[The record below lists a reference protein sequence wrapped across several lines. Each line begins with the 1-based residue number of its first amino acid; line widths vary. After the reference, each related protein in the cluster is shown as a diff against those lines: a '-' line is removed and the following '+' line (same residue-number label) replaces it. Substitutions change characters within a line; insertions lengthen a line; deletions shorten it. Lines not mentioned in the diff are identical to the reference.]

1 MSEIWCKSIQAFLRY
16 SNFRVGMFY
25 FAQPCTF
32 KASTV
37 VVSINST
44 HAVRLHWKPKR
55 EETTLKRQQHILWF
69 YLVFPIIGPYPV
81 SSSHFGQVA
90 LLTFRVRLLQSLRL
104 VHQLHFGTLMIGSV
118 LSTLGIIRS
127 ELRYIYCT
135 LVHLTFGTPVGTLSV
150 FLLVHQIDFWHTG
163 IIHDVNCKFWQ
174 RFVQCPCSIFLRQ
187 CHYNLNIINNNN
199 GNFRHVWY
207 SLYVWYTSCV

>member
-1 MSEIWCKSIQAFLRY
+1 MSLPEKEMLNRVDLSSRRNDINDGMVLTDDGRAFQA
-16 SNFRVGMFY
+16 RV
-25 FAQPCTF
+25 
-32 KASTV
+32 
-37 VVSINST
+37 
-44 HAVRLHWKPKR
+44 AVRLHWKPKR

-118 LSTLGIIRS
+118 FSTLGIIRS

-150 FLLVHQIDFWHTG
+150 F
-163 IIHDVNCKFWQ
+163 C
-174 RFVQCPCSIFLRQ
+174 
-187 CHYNLNIINNNN
+187 
-199 GNFRHVWY
+199 
-207 SLYVWYTSCV
+207 WYTK